1 MPLTLFSGRG
11 LALLRG
17 MALWKLPSSDA
28 CRKKAMIVA
37 VAVVVIAGELVL
49 SLYLIIS
56 ISTYAELREQR
67 ARGRNVSDPNAT
79 SGHEPC
85 ASHRPTRRRTR
96 HCCWRHLG
104 SYPYRICRCRCRC
117 RCRCLC
123 LFSSHCEP
131 STVTGLSR
139 VKPQLQPS
147 AAATA
152 ARVAS
157 SSKSEGKVKPHLQQ
171 SAAATAAR
179 VATEARVITAAR
191 VATATTCTSGEGSL
205 LRSIPR
211 S

>member
-1 MPLTLFSGRG
+1 MRG
-11 LALLRG
+11 IAGTTGAGSECLGPKCRQRQC
-17 MALWKLPSSDA
+17 WLPSA
-28 CRKKAMIVA
+28 CIQ
-37 VAVVVIAGELVL
+37 GEGDL
-49 SLYLIIS
+49 
-56 ISTYAELREQR
+56 
-67 ARGRNVSDPNAT
+67 
-79 SGHEPC
+79 
-85 ASHRPTRRRTR
+85 
-96 HCCWRHLG
+96 HCRWWHLG
-104 SYPYRICRCRCRC
+104 SYPYRICRCRCRGRC
-117 RCRCLC
+117 RCRCRC

-131 STVTGLSR
+131 ATVTGLSR

-179 VATEARVITAAR
+179 VATEARVTTAAR

>member
-1 MPLTLFSGRG
+1 
-11 LALLRG
+11 
-17 MALWKLPSSDA
+17 
-28 CRKKAMIVA
+28 MIVA
-37 VAVVVIAGELVL
+37 VDVVVIAGELGL

-56 ISTYAELREQR
+56 VSTYAGVREQR

-85 ASHRPTRRRTR
+85 ASPRPCRRRTR
-96 HCCWRHLG
+96 QCCWWHLG

-117 RCRCLC
+117 RCLC
-123 LFSSHCEP
+123 LFFFHREP
-131 STVTGLSR
+131 STVTGHCSQAQ
-139 VKPQLQPS
+139 PQLQPS

-152 ARVAS
+152 ARIAS

-205 LRSIPR
+205 LRSIP
-211 S
+211 

>member
-1 MPLTLFSGRG
+1 
-11 LALLRG
+11 
-17 MALWKLPSSDA
+17 
-28 CRKKAMIVA
+28 MIVA
-37 VAVVVIAGELVL
+37 VAVVVIAGELGL

-56 ISTYAELREQR
+56 VSTYAGVREQR

-85 ASHRPTRRRTR
+85 ASPRPTRRRTR
-96 HCCWRHLG
+96 HCCWWHLW
-104 SYPYRICRCRCRC
+104 SYPYRICRC

-131 STVTGLSR
+131 ATVTGLSR

-157 SSKSEGKVKPHLQQ
+157 SSTSESKVKPHLQQ

-179 VATEARVITAAR
+179 VPTEARVTTAVLPYPR
-191 VATATTCTSGEGSL
+191 LCTRINPSRCS
-205 LRSIPR
+205 
-211 S
+211 